1 MTIRIFAIDM
11 DGTCLNSRN
20 RIDPET
26 IVMLYRAKQAG
37 IEIVPTTGRSL
48 SCLPHQLLPLTDL
61 YRYIISSNGAVITDT
76 ETGKD
81 IYNALL
87 DRTTASSIIRKSM
100 CAGLAA
106 AAHIDH
112 RYYIQGLH
120 LKLMGSFIYG
130 KDARKSIVVKD
141 LRNTIMRKSSDVEE
155 LQFFFLNQ
163 QARLRTGKALLSFP
177 HVYAPLDQK
186 YVEIFSADAGKGRAF
201 TFLQN
206 MLSIDR
212 NESACIGD
220 GENDIHM
227 FHHSGLKFAMG
238 NGHPELKK
246 RADIVVKDNSHGG
259 VVQALH
265 ILLHLNNVT
274 DD

>member
-112 RYYIQGLH
+112 R
-120 LKLMGSFIYG
+120 
-130 KDARKSIVVKD
+130 
-141 LRNTIMRKSSDVEE
+141 N
-155 LQFFFLNQ
+155 
-163 QARLRTGKALLSFP
+163 
-177 HVYAPLDQK
+177 
-186 YVEIFSADAGKGRAF
+186 
-201 TFLQN
+201 
-206 MLSIDR
+206 
-212 NESACIGD
+212 
-220 GENDIHM
+220 
-227 FHHSGLKFAMG
+227 
-238 NGHPELKK
+238 
-246 RADIVVKDNSHGG
+246 
-259 VVQALH
+259 
-265 ILLHLNNVT
+265 
-274 DD
+274 

>member
-11 DGTCLNSRN
+11 DGTCLNSHN

-48 SCLPHQLLPLTDL
+48 SCLPHQLRPLTDL
-61 YRYIISSNGAVITDT
+61 YRYVISSNGAVITDT

-81 IYNALL
+81 IYNAML
-87 DRTTASSIIRKSM
+87 DRTTASSIVRKSM
-100 CAGLAA
+100 CTGLAA
-106 AAHIDH
+106 AAHINH
-112 RYYIQGLH
+112 QYYVQGFH
-120 LKLMGSFIYG
+120 LKMLGNLVYG
-130 KDARKSIVVKD
+130 KDTRESVVVKD
-141 LRNTIMRKSSDVEE
+141 LRKMILQQTSDVEE

-163 QARLRTGKALLSFP
+163 QARLKTGKALLSFP
-177 HVYAPLDQK
+177 HVYAPLDRR
-186 YVEIFSADAGKGRAF
+186 YVEIFSADAGKGKAF
-201 TFLQN
+201 AFLQN

-212 NESACIGD
+212 SESACIGD

-227 FHHSGLKFAMG
+227 FHHAGLKFAMG

-265 ILLHLNNVT
+265 ILLHINNVT
-274 DD
+274 GD